1 MIQVKK
7 RFSKKT
13 LIASIGIALI
23 VIVGGI
29 ITIAIIQNNKNSSTT
44 DTADTPDYA
53 TVLPEGKTITELN
66 GWDRVSPDGKDPV
79 YAYNDSID
87 GVAISVSQQPLP
99 PAFKD
104 NTDSRVAELAK
115 GDNATNAIQAGD
127 TTFYIGTS
135 AKGPQSVY
143 LSKKG
148 LLILI
153 KSEAKI
159 KDASWANYVA
169 SLK

>member
-1 MIQVKK
+1 MIQLKK
-7 RFSKKT
+7 QVRKKV
-13 LIASIGIALI
+13 LVSII
-23 VIVGGI
+23 VVVLLLVISGVVA
-29 ITIAIIQNNKNSSTT
+29 TIIIQNNKSSSTT
-44 DTADTPDYA
+44 DTADAPDYA
-53 TVLPEGKTITELN
+53 TVLPEGKTITQLD

-99 PAFKD
+99 AAFKEA
-104 NTDSRVAELAK
+104 TDSHIADLAK
-115 GDNATNAIQAGD
+115 GDNATNAIQTGD

-143 LSKKG
+143 LAKNG

-159 KDASWANYVA
+159 KDASWSKYVA